1 MARQTTE
8 IQLSGLPRDVADQV
22 NMQIAPGESFIIGY
36 HNPLRGHYFVLTNI
50 RVMAIWTAA
59 ADTVSLY
66 LADIVHIVQHNRS
79 DSGDYRLSSGGS
91 AEALLMIDN
100 NNALVMKVGKALYQA
115 INAVK
120 LKP

>member
-22 NMQIAPGESFIIGY
+22 NMQIAPGELFIIGY

-50 RVMAIWTAA
+50 RVIAIWTAA
-59 ADTVSLY
+59 DTHSLY
-66 LADIVHIVQHNRS
+66 LADIIHIVQHNRS

-91 AEALLMIDN
+91 AEAVLMIDN
-100 NNALVMKVGKALYQA
+100 NNALVMRVGKALYQA
-115 INAVK
+115 INAAK
-120 LKP
+120 LKS